1 MGQYYLPIIRRTT
14 AKGRTKNE
22 SIYSHDF
29 DNGLKLMEH
38 SWVGNNFVNV
48 VCNDI
53 IDKPARIIW
62 LGDYTETYDAPEGFP
77 RDKYRTLMKCWSR
90 QKSTKRFIT
99 KGNQEFD
106 WNKQWFLVNA
116 SKKCYIDMKNYIE
129 DATAEGWCIHPLPLL
144 TCSSNGKGGGDYY
157 SWNMS
162 DVGSWCNDIIYLT
175 TQRPIEYSEEEYFFR
190 EEGV

>member
-14 AKGRTKNE
+14 AKGITSNE
-22 SIYSHDF
+22 SVYSHDF
-29 DNGLKLMEH
+29 HNGLKLTEH

-62 LGDYTETYDAPEGFP
+62 LGDYTETHDAPEGFP
-77 RDKYRTLMKCWSR
+77 SDKYKTLMNCWSR
-90 QKSTKRFIT
+90 GKSTKRFIT

-106 WNKQWFLVNA
+106 WNKQWFLVNS
-116 SKKCYIDMKNYIE
+116 SKESYIDMRKYI
-129 DATAEGWCIHPLPLL
+129 DYATTADGWCIRPLPLL

-157 SWNMS
+157 GCDRSG
-162 DVGSWCNDIIYLT
+162 VGAWCNDIIYLT
-175 TQRPIEYSEEEYFFR
+175 AQRPIDYSEEEYFFR
-190 EEGV
+190 EE